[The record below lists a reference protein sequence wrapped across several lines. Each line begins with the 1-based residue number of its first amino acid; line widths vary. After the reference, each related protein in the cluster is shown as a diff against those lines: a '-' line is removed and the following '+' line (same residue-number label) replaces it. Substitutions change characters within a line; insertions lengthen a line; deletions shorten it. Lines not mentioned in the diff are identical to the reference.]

1 MAGSTADQAPA
12 EGESERLGE
21 EERAQAAD
29 HAAPHAKVI
38 HEVIRHEGEI
48 ELARSVGALVWSG
61 LAAGLSMGFSLICLS
76 FLHVGLP
83 EAPWRHI
90 VESPGYSV
98 GFVITIL
105 GRQQLFTESTLT
117 GLLPFLVARDRPTL
131 VALARTWSV
140 VLVANLAGTALIAGA
155 ISVPGLFPD
164 DIHRAMIEIGQTA
177 MAGSF
182 WQKAGRAVFAG
193 WLIALMV
200 WLLPSAKSAR
210 LFVILLLTDDR
221 CALQLPAYHRRIG
234 RNRAARVYPGGQRAG
249 LSFPLP
255 GSGAARQHGG
265 RRRARGPP
273 ELRAPWRPKS
283 RAIRNRMPTRLRA
296 MQRRPRKVR
305 ARHVRVDKTTAG
317 AGRPF

>member
-12 EGESERLGE
+12 EGESEGLGE

-61 LAAGLSMGFSLICLS
+61 LAAGLSMGFSLICLA

-83 EAPWRHI
+83 QAPWRHI

-210 LFVILLLTDDR
+210 LFVILLLTTIV
-221 CALQLPAYHRRIG
+221 ALC
-234 RNRAARVYPGGQRAG
+234 
-249 LSFPLP
+249 SFPHIIA
-255 GSGAARQHGG
+255 GSVETELLVFTGDAGVQDYLFRFLVPVLLGNTLGGVALAALLNY
-265 RRRARGPP
+265 APLAP
-273 ELRAPWRPKS
+273 EIQSDSQPDADQ
-283 RAIRNRMPTRLRA
+283 T
-296 MQRRPRKVR
+296 
-305 ARHVRVDKTTAG
+305 
-317 AGRPF
+317 